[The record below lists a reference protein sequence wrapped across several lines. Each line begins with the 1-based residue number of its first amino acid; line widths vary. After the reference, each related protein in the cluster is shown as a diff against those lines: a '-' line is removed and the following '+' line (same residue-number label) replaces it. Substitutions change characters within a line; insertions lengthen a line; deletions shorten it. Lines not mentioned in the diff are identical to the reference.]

1 MNIMVVMM
9 DGVFSD
15 NELYEVEMIK
25 VVDIVIF
32 FVGIGNNFDLDM
44 FNIIVNDFLY
54 FFQIEYL
61 QLGIVLFVFIEFKV
75 FCVWCKDFFLYK
87 YF

>member
-9 DGVFSD
+9 DGVFND

-54 FFQIEYL
+54 FF
-61 QLGIVLFVFIEFKV
+61 
-75 FCVWCKDFFLYK
+75 
-87 YF
+87 